1 MEIAAT
7 SSNPPASLIAPSR
20 ASFQIRGLIS
30 VPSVCVPRPWRIRA
44 PELASR
50 ITTFTDWVD
59 ESTPATNFELDMGEG

>member
-1 MEIAAT
+1 M
-7 SSNPPASLIAPSR
+7 
-20 ASFQIRGLIS
+20 RGLIS
-30 VPSVCVPRPWRIRA
+30 VPSVCAPRPWRIRA